1 MPHAFVGLAP
11 PRRREVPP
19 VQPAESEVLAT
30 ISHHPKEG
38 IVGLKNAAIEVPDEN
53 TDDVAFDQAP
63 DPGFAFREIAVQ
75 ARVLERDRGLRV
87 EPLQHRDARRNE
99 NASRQLLL
107 KVKDTDD
114 FSLVA

>member
-63 DPGFAFREIAVQ
+63 DPGFAFREIAIQ
-75 ARVLERDRGLRV
+75 TRVLERDCGLRGKK
-87 EPLQHRDARRNE
+87 LQHRDARGTE
-99 NASRQLLL
+99 NARRQLVF
-107 KVKDTDD
+107 KVKDTYE
-114 FSLVA
+114 FALVE